1 MLQVLA
7 LLLLSGPRALSS
19 KAELDVPLPSPAF
32 SLLCYLLPLG
42 LVALHVTVCTS
53 AGGTC
58 YLCSLPWLTAGG
70 VMVLISTLL
79 CAVLSALTGMFAG
92 GKRLGKV
99 RPAFQIGCSCS
110 SS

>member
-1 MLQVLA
+1 MQVLA
-7 LLLLSGPRALSS
+7 LLLLSGPRALSG

-42 LVALHVTVCTS
+42 LAALHVTVCTS

-92 GKRLGKV
+92 GKRLSKV
-99 RPAFQIGCSCS
+99 RPAFQIGCSCYS
-110 SS
+110 S